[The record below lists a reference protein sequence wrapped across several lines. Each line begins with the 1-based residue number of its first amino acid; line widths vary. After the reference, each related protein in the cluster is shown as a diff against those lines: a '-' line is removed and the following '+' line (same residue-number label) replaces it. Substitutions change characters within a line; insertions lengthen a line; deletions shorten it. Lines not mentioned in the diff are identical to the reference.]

1 MRRLAEELYPRA
13 DSVSTLLSHLEPLR
27 VLAERRLPAD
37 SSLPGHIF
45 KPTKPGGG
53 GKLAHVHLDL
63 RDQGLSR
70 STVDARDCVEEFDLL
85 RERGAFP
92 RSISTLRSPM
102 DSSR

>member
-53 GKLAHVHLDL
+53 GWGNWLMSTPISAIRVSAVL
-63 RDQGLSR
+63 RLTPGMVSR
-70 STVDARDCVEEFDLL
+70 SSTFSEKGAHSPAR
-85 RERGAFP
+85 
-92 RSISTLRSPM
+92 
-102 DSSR
+102 SRR